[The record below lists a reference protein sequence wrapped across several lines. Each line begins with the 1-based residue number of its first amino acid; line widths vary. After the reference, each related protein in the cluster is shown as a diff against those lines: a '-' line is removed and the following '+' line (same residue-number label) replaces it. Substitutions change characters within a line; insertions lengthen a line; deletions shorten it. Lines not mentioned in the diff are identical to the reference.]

1 MLPAQSLGGPKT
13 GGILR
18 VLLIATN
25 QHHRLMSRMDARP
38 LPIGLAYVAGHL
50 DRTRHRLKVL
60 DLMFSEDPLAAV
72 EGAVKEFQP
81 EVVGISIR
89 NLSNHSYLDPQW
101 ALPASK
107 EVIQKVRALS
117 QATVVCGGPAVSLL
131 PKECFS
137 YLKPDLALAG
147 DAGEAF
153 AELVNRLESG
163 ETIQTGLESL
173 EGLVFQQAGEV
184 VFNGAR
190 CASSFSVPP
199 RLEDLDMDKYRK
211 AGFGIGIVTK
221 LGDFQYPTV
230 ANSGPQE
237 DGAWRVIRPIEEV
250 VQEVKEMDQR
260 FGLRKVFF
268 IDNGFNVPMAHAKS
282 LCQALIED
290 RPKLHWNTC
299 LAPFSCDAE
308 MVRMMKQA
316 GCALVIMGNTR
327 GGGLDGSTLEDR
339 LEPMAE
345 TAALCEEGGLHYT
358 VAQTFGEPGDTRE
371 TVEAKLAFLRRLK
384 PAVANLRVG
393 VSIMPGTP
401 VAELALEEG
410 LISDEAE
417 LIRPTFYLA
426 APVKDWI
433 VDYLKEQAAQNP
445 RWNLV

>member
-1 MLPAQSLGGPKT
+1 M
-13 GGILR
+13 R

-25 QHHRLMSRMDARP
+25 QQHRLMSRMEARP

-50 DRTRHRLKVL
+50 DRTRHSLKVL
-60 DLMFSEDPLAAV
+60 DLMFSEDSLADV
-72 EGAVKEFQP
+72 EEAVKAFEP

-89 NLSNHSYLDPQW
+89 NLSNHSYLDTQW

-107 EVIQKVRALS
+107 EVIEKVRSLS
-117 QATVVCGGPAVSLL
+117 PATLVCGGPAVSLL
-131 PKECFS
+131 PMECFS
-137 YLKPDLALAG
+137 YLEPDLALAG

-153 AELVNRLESG
+153 AELVDRLQSG
-163 ETIQTGLESL
+163 ETIQTGLASL
-173 EGLVFQQAGEV
+173 EGLVFLQDGDV

-221 LGDFQYPTV
+221 LGDFQYPTG
-230 ANSGPQE
+230 ANPAPQE
-237 DGAWRVIRPIEEV
+237 EGAWRVIRPIEDV
-250 VQEVKEMDQR
+250 VQEVRDMDER

-308 MVRMMKQA
+308 MVGLMKQA
-316 GCALVIMGNTR
+316 GCALVMMGNTS
-327 GGGLDGSTLEDR
+327 GGAHGGSSLRDR

-345 TAALCEEGGLHYT
+345 TAALCEESGLHYT

-371 TVEAKLAFLRRLK
+371 TVEEKLAFLRRLK

-393 VSIMPGTP
+393 VSVMPGTP
-401 VAELALEEG
+401 VAALALEEG
-410 LISDEAE
+410 LITDESE
-417 LIRPTFYLA
+417 LIKPTFYLA
-426 APVKDWI
+426 AQVKDWI

>member
-1 MLPAQSLGGPKT
+1 V
-13 GGILR
+13 R

-25 QHHRLMSRMDARP
+25 QHQRLMNRMDARP
-38 LPIGLAYVAGHL
+38 MPIGLAYVAGHL
-50 DRTRHRLKVL
+50 DRSRHRLKVL
-60 DLMFSEDPLAAV
+60 DLMFSEDHLAAV
-72 EGAVKEFQP
+72 EEAVNEFLPQ
-81 EVVGISIR
+81 VVGISIR

-101 ALPASK
+101 ALPGSK
-107 EVIQKVRALS
+107 EVIQKVRSLCG
-117 QATVVCGGPAVSLL
+117 ATVICGGPAVSLL
-131 PKECFS
+131 PKECFNF
-137 YLKPDLALAG
+137 LEPDLALAG

-153 AELVNRLESG
+153 AELVDRLESG
-163 ETIQTGLESL
+163 ETIQTGLASL
-173 EGLVFQQAGEV
+173 EGLVFRQDGET

-199 RLEDLDMDKYRK
+199 RLEDLDMDRYKK

-221 LGDFQYPTV
+221 LGDFQYPT
-230 ANSGPQE
+230 APTSGSQSSGAQNSDPPE
-237 DGAWRVIRPIEEV
+237 DGAWRVIRPIEDV

-290 RPKLHWNTC
+290 MPKVHWNTC

-308 MVRMMKQA
+308 MVSLMKQA
-316 GCALVIMGNTR
+316 GCALVIMGSTR
-327 GGGLDGSTLEDR
+327 GSAQDGSTLADR
-339 LEPMAE
+339 LEPMAQ

-371 TVEAKLAFLRRLK
+371 TVEEKLAFLRRLK

-401 VAELALEEG
+401 VAALALEEG
-410 LISDEAE
+410 LIADESE
-417 LIRPTFYLA
+417 LIKPTFYLA
-426 APVKDWI
+426 PAVKDWI
-433 VDYLKEQAAQNP
+433 VDHLKEQAAPNP

>member
-1 MLPAQSLGGPKT
+1 VR
-13 GGILR
+13 I
-18 VLLIATN
+18 LLIATN

-50 DRTRHRLKVL
+50 DRIRHSLKVL
-60 DLMFSEDPLAAV
+60 DLMFSEDPLATVEEAV
-72 EGAVKEFQP
+72 RDFQP

-107 EVIQKVRALS
+107 EVIQKVRSLS
-117 QATVVCGGPAVSLL
+117 DAAVICGGPAVSLL
-131 PKECFS
+131 PKECFDF
-137 YLKPDLALAG
+137 LEPDLALAG

-153 AELVNRLESG
+153 AELVDRLGSG
-163 ETIQTGLESL
+163 ETIQTGLSSL
-173 EGLVFQQAGEV
+173 EGLVFRQDGET

-199 RLEDLDMDKYRK
+199 RLEDLDMDRYRK

-230 ANSGPQE
+230 PTSKPDSPGSQGSGPQE
-237 DGAWRVIRPIEEV
+237 DGAWRVIRPIEDV
-250 VQEVKEMDQR
+250 VQEVKEMDER

-282 LCQALIED
+282 LCQALIEE
-290 RPKLHWNTC
+290 RSGPNGPNVHWNTC

-308 MVRMMKQA
+308 MVRLMKQA
-316 GCALVIMGNTR
+316 GCALVIMGSTKGNAN
-327 GGGLDGSTLEDR
+327 DSSTLEEL

-358 VAQTFGEPGDTRE
+358 VAQTFGEPGETRE
-371 TVEAKLAFLRRLK
+371 IVEAKLAFLRRLK

-393 VSIMPGTP
+393 VSVMPGTP
-401 VAELALEEG
+401 VAALALEEG
-410 LISDEAE
+410 LISDESE
-417 LIRPTFYLA
+417 LIKPTFYLA
-426 APVKDWI
+426 PAVKDWI
-433 VDYLKEQAAQNP
+433 VDYLKGQAASNP